1 MIGARSAIPWN
12 SKRTI
17 LTQEVLRILLNCS
30 TDLPWEMV
38 VGHLEQMMARM
49 QYSGYDKKFRIEV
62 LRSALK
68 AYESI
73 QKLDASGESP
83 MYRSRE
89 WRRQHSSREKWKK
102 QDKWYKKGGYES
114 VIFIAATP
122 NSTLKR
128 QYEREIRS
136 VGLKIKV
143 VEQSG
148 MTLKRELER

>member
-1 MIGARSAIPWN
+1 VIGARSAIPWN

-30 TDLPWEMV
+30 TDLPWEMA

-68 AYESI
+68 AYERKKW
-73 QKLDASGESP
+73 QK
-83 MYRSRE
+83 
-89 WRRQHSSREKWKK
+89 QH
-102 QDKWYKKGGYES
+102 KWYKKGGYES

-128 QYEREIRS
+128 QYERERSGVWDLRSKWLNTIRNDS
-136 VGLKIKV
+136 EERITKIGPF
-143 VEQSG
+143 SG
-148 MTLKRELER
+148 